1 MGFLGPEALCAELLT
16 DHSHLAFTRSRKNVD
31 HDNIELSNNSRSF
44 ELNRHFPT
52 PAILPCFLASLS
64 KNFLNQWRKS
74 KLSWNFSFTNR
85 STSTLWIIILRKP
98 RIFSITLPMS
108 SFRKVEQ
115 TILKFSRQ
123 SDSCLGSKCTLER
136 GTCPA
141 QVDRLQIISFHKIK
155 Y

>member
-1 MGFLGPEALCAELLT
+1 MFTSTDSKATYSHTREYSVGFPGPEALCAELLT

-85 STSTLWIIILRKP
+85 STSTLWIIILRKSP
-98 RIFSITLPMS
+98 TYY
-108 SFRKVEQ
+108 
-115 TILKFSRQ
+115 Q
-123 SDSCLGSKCTLER
+123 SPCQRPAFGRWSKL
-136 GTCPA
+136 
-141 QVDRLQIISFHKIK
+141 F
-155 Y
+155 